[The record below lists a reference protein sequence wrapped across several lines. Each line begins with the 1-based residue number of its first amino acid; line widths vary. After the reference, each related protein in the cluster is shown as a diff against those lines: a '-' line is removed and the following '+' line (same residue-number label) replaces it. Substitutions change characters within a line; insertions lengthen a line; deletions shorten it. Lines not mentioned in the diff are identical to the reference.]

1 MPAKPFKIHAPA
13 GSAGHSDGELPV
25 RPARNETPDRDAGPI
40 VADRSPARAP
50 AVADKARP
58 GAKPFRVS

>member
-1 MPAKPFKIHAPA
+1 MPTKPFKIHVPA
-13 GSAGHSDGELPV
+13 GSVGHSDGELPV
-25 RPARNETPDRDAGPI
+25 NPAREHTLDRDAGPI
-40 VADRSPARAP
+40 VADRAPPRAP